1 MKLLQETIEQR
12 GTILNDD
19 ILKVDSFL
27 NHQIDC
33 SLMKAVG
40 DDFAEHFKDMDI
52 TKVVTIESSG
62 IAPAVFTGLDLDV
75 PVVFMKKSE
84 PSTMLDPV
92 FTEAFSFTKN
102 KKYTLCMER
111 QFLESNDRVL
121 FIDDFLANGQAF
133 LSAENLVSQCGAK
146 IVGIGIVI
154 EKSFQKG
161 RNLIE
166 EKGYNVYSL
175 ARIKQMKDKKI
186 LWCE

>member
-12 GTILNDD
+12 GTIINED

-33 SLMKAVG
+33 DLMEAMGK
-40 DDFAEHFKDMDI
+40 DFADHFKDMGI
-52 TKVVTIESSG
+52 NKVVTIESSG
-62 IAPAVFTGLDLDV
+62 IAPAVFTAKELHV
-75 PVVFMKKSE
+75 PVIFLKKSE
-84 PSTMLDPV
+84 PSTMKNPV

-111 QFLESNDRVL
+111 QFLQEDDNVL

-133 LSAENLVSQCGAK
+133 LSAENLIHQCGAK
-146 IVGIGIVI
+146 VAGIGIVI

-161 RNLIE
+161 RSEIE
-166 EKGYNVYSL
+166 AKGYQIYSL
-175 ARIKQMKDKKI
+175 ARIKKMAPNHI
-186 LWCE
+186 EWAE